1 MSMLMMGKLVRL
13 LLIMLLIAWL
23 LTYFCNQRQK
33 QAITIWINKIAVILI
48 MMSVLLILV
57 YILQLYK

>member
-1 MSMLMMGKLVRL
+1 MMGKLVRL

>member
-1 MSMLMMGKLVRL
+1 MIGKLGRL
-13 LLIMLLIAWL
+13 LLIMLLVAWL
-23 LTYFCNQRQK
+23 LNYFCNRRQK
-33 QAITIWINKIAVILI
+33 QTITIWINKIAVILI